1 MSFTFHSAIRLVDG
15 GELIPNVYR
24 EEYDNLICDDFF
36 LDKISEEIQI
46 FYQIYCFDDDFYD
59 IYNGIKEKEFEDEMN
74 AVEFFIVLKV
84 LLDNKEILVEGGWI
98 KSIYL

>member
-15 GELIPNVYR
+15 GELIPHVYR

-36 LDKISEEIQI
+36 LDKISEEIQD

-84 LLDNKEILVEGGWI
+84 LLDSKEILVEGGWI
-98 KSIYL
+98 KG

>member
-15 GELIPNVYR
+15 GELIPHVYR

-36 LDKISEEIQI
+36 LDKISEEIQD

-84 LLDNKEILVEGGWI
+84 LLDSKEILVEGGWI

>member
-15 GELIPNVYR
+15 GELIPHVYR

-36 LDKISEEIQI
+36 LDKISEEIQD

-84 LLDNKEILVEGGWI
+84 LLDSKEILVEGG
-98 KSIYL
+98 

>member
-15 GELIPNVYR
+15 DELIPHVYR

-36 LDKISEEIQI
+36 LDKISEEIQD

-84 LLDNKEILVEGGWI
+84 LLDSKEILVEGG
-98 KSIYL
+98 

>member
-15 GELIPNVYR
+15 DELTPNVYR

-74 AVEFFIVLKV
+74 AIEFFIVLKV
-84 LLDNKEILVEGGWI
+84 LIDSKEILVEGG
-98 KSIYL
+98 

>member
-1 MSFTFHSAIRLVDG
+1 MCFTFHSAIRLVDG
-15 GELIPNVYR
+15 GELIPHVYR

-36 LDKISEEIQI
+36 LDKISEEIQD

-84 LLDNKEILVEGGWI
+84 LLDSKEILVEGGWI
-98 KSIYL
+98 KR

>member
-15 GELIPNVYR
+15 GELIPHVYR

-36 LDKISEEIQI
+36 LDKISEEIQD

-84 LLDNKEILVEGGWI
+84 LLDSKEILVEGGWI
-98 KSIYL
+98 KR

>member
-15 GELIPNVYR
+15 GELIPHVYR

-84 LLDNKEILVEGGWI
+84 LLDNKEILVEGG
-98 KSIYL
+98 

>member
-15 GELIPNVYR
+15 GELIPHVYR

-36 LDKISEEIQI
+36 LDKISEEIQD
-46 FYQIYCFDDDFYD
+46 FYQIYCCDDDFFD
-59 IYNGIKEKEFEDEMN
+59 IYDGIREKEFEDEMN

-84 LLDNKEILVEGGWI
+84 LLDSKEILVEGGWI
-98 KSIYL
+98 KR

>member
-15 GELIPNVYR
+15 GELIPHVYR

-98 KSIYL
+98 KS

>member
-15 GELIPNVYR
+15 GELIPHVYR

-36 LDKISEEIQI
+36 LDKISEEIQD

-84 LLDNKEILVEGGWI
+84 LLDSKEILVEGGWI
-98 KSIYL
+98 KS

>member
-15 GELIPNVYR
+15 GELIPHVYR

-36 LDKISEEIQI
+36 LDKISEEIQD

-59 IYNGIKEKEFEDEMN
+59 IYNGIREKEFEDELN

-84 LLDNKEILVEGGWI
+84 LLDSKEILVEGGWI
-98 KSIYL
+98 KS

>member
-15 GELIPNVYR
+15 GELTPNVYH

-36 LDKISEEIQI
+36 LDKISEEIQD
-46 FYQIYCFDDDFYD
+46 FYQTNKFDDKFYEVYEN
-59 IYNGIKEKEFEDEMN
+59 ITQNKEFEDELN

-84 LLDNKEILVEGGWI
+84 LLDSKEILVEGG
-98 KSIYL
+98 

>member
-15 GELIPNVYR
+15 GELIPHVYR

-36 LDKISEEIQI
+36 LDKISEEIQD

-59 IYNGIKEKEFEDEMN
+59 IYNGIREKEFEDELN

-98 KSIYL
+98 KR

>member
-15 GELIPNVYR
+15 GELIPHVYR

-36 LDKISEEIQI
+36 LDKISEEIQD

-59 IYNGIKEKEFEDEMN
+59 IYNGIREKEFEDELN

-84 LLDNKEILVEGGWI
+84 LLDNKEILVEGGWN
-98 KSIYL
+98 KR